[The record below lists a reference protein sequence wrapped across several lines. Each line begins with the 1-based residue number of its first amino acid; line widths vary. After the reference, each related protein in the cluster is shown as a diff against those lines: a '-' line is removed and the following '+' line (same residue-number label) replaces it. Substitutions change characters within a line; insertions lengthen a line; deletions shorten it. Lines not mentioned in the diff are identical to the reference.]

1 MNMNLS
7 VSEPNFVLQISQPP
21 DIAEILFCIQNLH
34 MNLSFQK
41 KKTVQKSVSWFLRYY
56 TNTKGPFFLGRPV
69 HFENLVHFQC
79 KAYIMCK
86 VPFCACAACTF
97 NPKNNFRA
105 KSTFSAECPICY
117 KMHIFF
123 AIPTPS
129 ENCTFSTRCTFS
141 AECIFSTNRSFIANC
156 PLRAKSTLSAKF
168 TQPKCSFAPSALCI
182 WFFFCRM
189 CTFNAKLTVGA
200 KCSFCEN
207 GKFQSK
213 ACFEYF
219 DSFFALIV
227 QSSNFCT
234 CNLHFNPK

>member
-1 MNMNLS
+1 MCKVHCQCKLDFWCK
-7 VSEPNFVLQISQPP
+7 VNFCNNCKIQ
-21 DIAEILFCIQNLH
+21 CI
-34 MNLSFQK
+34 
-41 KKTVQKSVSWFLRYY
+41 
-56 TNTKGPFFLGRPV
+56 V

-105 KSTFSAECPICY
+105 KITFSAECTICY

-129 ENCTFSTRCTFS
+129 EKCIFSTRCTFC
-141 AECIFSTNRSFIANC
+141 AECIFSANRSFIANC
-156 PLRAKSTLSAKF
+156 PLRAKSTFSSEC
-168 TQPKCSFAPSALCI
+168 TQPRCSFAPSALCI
-182 WFFFCRM
+182 WFSFCIM

-207 GKFQSK
+207 CKFQSK

-227 QSSNFCT
+227 QSPIFCT
-234 CNLHFNPK
+234 FNLHFNPRYNFWAKSTFSAKCTFCTKYFFF